1 MRQDDL
7 AKFLKEVQLPLDEY
21 TKYADQAHLFSDTT
35 PKMARPLDAPP
46 QQQQQQQQQPVP
58 YQPQVQIIPA
68 SGYPVLSQS
77 FHAAQLE
84 QVRAVP
90 GSGMVVLPSSYTSSL
105 LGNNQ
110 MMGQSFNNHSL
121 GYSLSNAQLSYSLG
135 SSSRDPHM
143 ERDDQY
149 HFRDMSGGSRGEAFM
164 AA

>member
-1 MRQDDL
+1 MQTWNM
-7 AKFLKEVQLPLDEY
+7 FLPSCTFFKNEANLSPVEGMLKWLP
-21 TKYADQAHLFSDTT
+21 
-35 PKMARPLDAPP
+35 
-46 QQQQQQQQQPVP
+46 QQQPVP

-143 ERDDQY
+143 ERDDGY
-149 HFRDMSGGSRGEAFM
+149 LFRDMSGGSRGEAFM

>member
-7 AKFLKEVQLPLDEY
+7 AKYLKEVQLPLDEY

-35 PKMARPLDAPP
+35 PKMARTLDAPP
-46 QQQQQQQQQPVP
+46 QQQPQQPVP

-84 QVRAVP
+84 QVRAVA

-143 ERDDQY
+143 ERDDV
-149 HFRDMSGGSRGEAFM
+149 HLFRDMSGGSRGEAFM